1 MLIYEKLGYN
11 KIQARLIQLL
21 LRDDNNNH
29 SQDIEK
35 PYLIGGG
42 EGKIEKEKFIYQNHK
57 IVFQKFI
64 LGDQIHYSLNTLD
77 KKSECLLIIL
87 SKNENK
93 DMCANIN
100 QISMVE
106 SCPVVGK
113 LKSGGG
119 SLLLKIALAF
129 IISIKKRYKIKIIQ
143 VKDNSEKSCKN
154 KKIKLWLLNTLKD
167 GLPWHIKYNF
177 EPYDTERLKLDETN
191 KTKIIANLRILSR
204 TKTSIL
210 KEENIIDIDNKI
222 EKIYEKYKNESI
234 KDFFNELLKNN
245 DNCVY
250 LENNQENIIKNL
262 FLFDIS
268 GISYYIDLNKLQYG
282 SCN

>member
-35 PYLIGGG
+35 PYLIGGNG
-42 EGKIEKEKFIYQNHK
+42 EIEKEKFIYQGRK
-57 IVFQKFI
+57 IVFEKFI
-64 LGDQIHYSLNTLD
+64 LEDQIHYSLNTLD
-77 KKSECLLIIL
+77 KKGECLLIIL
-87 SKNENK
+87 SKNDNK

-100 QISMVE
+100 QISLME
-106 SCPVVGK
+106 ACPIAGK

-119 SLLLKIALAF
+119 SLLLKIAIAF
-129 IISIKKRYKIKIIQ
+129 ITNIKKKYKIKIIQ

-167 GLPWHIKYNF
+167 GLPWHIKYKF

-222 EKIYEKYKNESI
+222 EKIYEKYKNKSI
-234 KDFFNELLKNN
+234 KDFFNELLKND
-245 DNCVY
+245 DNYVY
-250 LENNQENIIKNL
+250 LENNQENIIINFL
-262 FLFDIS
+262 LFDIS
-268 GISYYIDLNKLQYG
+268 GISYYIDLNKLEYG
-282 SCN
+282 SCY